1 MYDAIVVGGS
11 FAGLSAAMQLVRARR
26 RVLMVDAG
34 RPRNRFSPA
43 SHGFLGQDGS
53 SPAAIREVGL
63 RQLGAYPTFE
73 LREGVAE
80 AARADEDGFAV
91 AIAGGGEARARRLVL
106 ATGVE
111 DRLPDVPGL
120 EERWGKS
127 VLHCPYCHGYEV
139 RGRPLGVL
147 ASGPM
152 AVHQASLIPDW
163 GPTTLFLNGQIEPDA
178 EQLDLLNARGV
189 TIERAPVA
197 AALGTAPELSALRL
211 ADGREVPI
219 AGLFVAPSV
228 RMASQLPHQLG
239 CAFEEGPLG
248 PYLRVDER
256 QQTSVPG
263 VYAAGDA
270 ARPMHNAT
278 FASADGVMAGV
289 GAHQSLLH

>member
-26 RVLMVDAG
+26 RVLMIDAG
-34 RPRNRFSPA
+34 RPRNRFSHA

-73 LREGVAE
+73 LREGEAD
-80 AARADEDGFAV
+80 AARAEEDGYAV
-91 AIAGGGEARARRLVL
+91 AIAGGEEARARRLVL

-111 DRLPDVPGL
+111 DRLPELPGL

-147 ASGPM
+147 ATGPM
-152 AVHQASLIPDW
+152 AAHQAALIPDW
-163 GPTTLFLNGQIEPDA
+163 GPTTLFLNGGVEPDA
-178 EQLDLLNARGV
+178 EQLGLLKARGV
-189 TIERAPVA
+189 TIERVPVVA
-197 AALGTAPELSALRL
+197 VLGAAPELSALRL
-211 ADGREVPI
+211 ADGREVPVE
-219 AGLFVAPSV
+219 GLFVAPSV
-228 RMASQLPHQLG
+228 RMASALPHQLG
-239 CAFEEGPLG
+239 CAFEQGPLG
-248 PYLRVDER
+248 PYVRVDDR
-256 QQTSVPG
+256 QQTSVTG

-289 GAHQSLLH
+289 GAHQSLMH

>member
-26 RVLMVDAG
+26 RVLMIDAG
-34 RPRNRFSPA
+34 RPRNRFSHA
-43 SHGFLGQDGS
+43 SHGFLGLDGT
-53 SPAAIREVGL
+53 SPAAIRELGL

-73 LREGVAE
+73 LRGGTAE
-80 AARADEDGFAV
+80 AARRGEDGFAV
-91 AIAGGGEARARRLVL
+91 AVSGGEEVRARRLVL

-139 RGRPLGVL
+139 RDRPLGVL
-147 ASGPM
+147 ATGPM
-152 AVHQASLIPDW
+152 AAHQAALIPDW
-163 GPTTLFLNGQIEPDA
+163 GPTTLFLNGRFEPDA
-178 EQLDLLNARGV
+178 DQLASLTARGV
-189 TIERAPVA
+189 TIERAPVV
-197 AALGTAPELSALRL
+197 AALGAAPGLTGLRL
-211 ADGREVPI
+211 ADGREVPVE
-219 AGLFVAPSV
+219 GLFVAPSV
-228 RMASQLPHQLG
+228 RMASQLPHQIG

-256 QQTSVPG
+256 QQTSVQG